1 MKKGI
6 LLGLSVVFVTML
18 SLLVVVGCG
27 SKGIESV
34 TISNKAELTAEW
46 VVGDADRTIKIEI
59 NPSTEAVADEEISI
73 VSDNTSV
80 VSVTGKT
87 LQAVGA
93 GTAVIT
99 VTVQEKSDNVSITV
113 SALQVQSVSIENKE
127 AKTVRFL

>member
-46 VVGDADRTIKIEI
+46 VDYKNRD
-59 NPSTEAVADEEISI
+59 
-73 VSDNTSV
+73 
-80 VSVTGKT
+80 
-87 LQAVGA
+87 
-93 GTAVIT
+93 
-99 VTVQEKSDNVSITV
+99 
-113 SALQVQSVSIENKE
+113 QSEYGS
-127 AKTVRFL
+127 RC